1 MHNIENI
8 LTEKALKLYET
19 LKESIAGNN
28 IQKKEFRK
36 TYIAY
41 AGELK
46 KSGFKNEAKYII
58 VICGEYLLLAEKP
71 IVKKQ
76 YYMELFDRLDYLIC
90 IKRNS
95 PDIYRNEYVKFRRHY
110 IEESGRLAKEL
121 YTPEDPL
128 DEETCYNL
136 LSPISK
142 YL

>member
-1 MHNIENI
+1 MQKI
-8 LTEKALKLYET
+8 LNRKALQLYKS

-28 IQKKEFRK
+28 IQKEDFRK
-36 TYIAY
+36 TYMAY

-76 YYMELFDRLDYLIC
+76 YYMESFDRLDYLIC

-95 PDIYRNEYVKFRRHY
+95 PEIYLKEYVKFRRHY
-110 IEESGRLAKEL
+110 IEESGRLAKDL

-128 DEETCYNL
+128 DEETCYNI